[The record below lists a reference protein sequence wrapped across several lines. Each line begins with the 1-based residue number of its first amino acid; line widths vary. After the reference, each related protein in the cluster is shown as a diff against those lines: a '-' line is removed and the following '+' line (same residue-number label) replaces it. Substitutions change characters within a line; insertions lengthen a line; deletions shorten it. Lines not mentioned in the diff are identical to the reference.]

1 MSGDEA
7 MSAFTKGLKV
17 MIVPALVVGIARGI
31 FIVLQEGMII
41 DTLLY
46 NASEALASLPK
57 IVAAEGM
64 LLFQSSLNFFI
75 PSATG
80 QALVS
85 MPLMTP
91 MSDILDISRQTAV
104 LAYILG
110 DGLSNLI
117 IPTSG
122 VLMAMLGLAKV
133 PFEKWFKFV
142 LPLFIISAILAFIF
156 IAIAIVIG
164 Y

>member
-1 MSGDEA
+1 
-7 MSAFTKGLKV
+7 
-17 MIVPALVVGIARGI
+17 
-31 FIVLQEGMII
+31 
-41 DTLLY
+41 
-46 NASEALASLPK
+46 
-57 IVAAEGM
+57 
-64 LLFQSSLNFFI
+64 
-75 PSATG
+75 
-80 QALVS
+80 

-91 MSDILDISRQTAV
+91 MSDILGISRQTAV

-133 PFEKWFKFV
+133 PFDKWFKFV
-142 LPLFIISAILAFIF
+142 LPLFIICTILAFIF